1 MDNYLCLDEYV
12 VLCDSLRG
20 LLFRGDD
27 NGRIDGLL
35 DIGSGLFNRGFILMD
50 NNYLIT
56 RGSSTWGRGNGDS
69 IFASK
74 WNVQIKRNLSGKS
87 IDTWNHWSSWTLLVT
102 GLEAPQLS
110 FSWSP
115 PGAGCSPHCRRS
127 SWSWA
132 SWGRALCRSRW
143 WLPWSWWKGS
153 IFCNKIVGLIGK

>member
-56 RGSSTWGRGNGDS
+56 RGSST
-69 IFASK
+69 
-74 WNVQIKRNLSGKS
+74 
-87 IDTWNHWSSWTLLVT
+87 
-102 GLEAPQLS
+102 
-110 FSWSP
+110 
-115 PGAGCSPHCRRS
+115 
-127 SWSWA
+127 
-132 SWGRALCRSRW
+132 
-143 WLPWSWWKGS
+143 
-153 IFCNKIVGLIGK
+153 